1 LRFPFANEVVNEEI
15 RTRSTI
21 EVHYGW
27 KLTNVESNPTI
38 YGNDRFAYFQ
48 DVKTGEEIR
57 LRFGSLLLT
66 PENKKRSIYEGND
79 IADEHVFLTVI

>member
-38 YGNDRFAYFQ
+38 YGNDRFAYFK

>member
-1 LRFPFANEVVNEEI
+1 MVNEEI
-15 RTRSTI
+15 KTRSSI

-27 KLTNVESNPTI
+27 EMINVESNSTL
-38 YGNDRFAYFQ
+38 YGADRFAYFK

-66 PENKKRSIYEGND
+66 PENKKRKIYETND
-79 IADEHVFLTVI
+79 IADQNVMQ